1 MPNYKRYLDEMPG
14 VPLQNDWTDIRPA
27 SRSEYLGYPT
37 QKPEALLERIIR
49 ASSNEGDVVLDPFCG
64 CGTAVAAA
72 HKLGRRWTGIDIT
85 HLAVALMKSRL
96 KTAFDLEPGR
106 DYDVVGEPQDEGSAR
121 ALWEQDPYQFQFW
134 AVSLLEAQPQ
144 QEQKRGA
151 DRGID
156 GLVYFLDG
164 PRRTSQKIVVQ
175 VKGGHVSAPQV
186 RELRGVVEREKAA
199 MGLFISLEEPT
210 GPMRSEAASG
220 GLFHSD
226 LWQRE
231 FPKIQLR
238 TVSEMLSG
246 HGFELPTR
254 LAGYQPAQRVRR
266 SQGRQAPMR
275 GLEAEQ

>member
-1 MPNYKRYLDEMPG
+1 M
-14 VPLQNDWTDIRPA
+14 
-27 SRSEYLGYPT
+27 
-37 QKPEALLERIIR
+37 
-49 ASSNEGDVVLDPFCG
+49 VLDPFCG

-246 HGFELPTR
+246 HRFELPTR